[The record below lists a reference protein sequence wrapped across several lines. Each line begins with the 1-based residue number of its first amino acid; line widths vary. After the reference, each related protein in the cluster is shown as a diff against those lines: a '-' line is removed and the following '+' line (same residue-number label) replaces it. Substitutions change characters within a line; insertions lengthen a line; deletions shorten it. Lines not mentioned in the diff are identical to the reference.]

1 MMQTVTKY
9 AKHVLAAIVT
19 TFIWAAASAQQTSVF
34 VIEPLPIEVSAS
46 RTVSISFP
54 SAIKAVDRGSAE
66 LLAQKA
72 KAAENVLLIKAAS
85 QTMKPTSLIVIT
97 AGGQVH
103 NFQVSYQES
112 PSAISVQLLPTGHEP
127 SPAIISGQTDQGE
140 LEESLQLAMNQSPNI
155 RLNSRAGKLAFNL
168 DGLYIK
174 DGLILFRLN
183 LENLSP
189 IDYDAE
195 TMRVYVRDKKQV
207 KRGAIQQEE
216 IVPVGSASTIS
227 QVKSGDHKTIVIA
240 IPKLT
245 LPKGKRLS
253 ISFTEQNGARHLQ
266 IDVNPRKLSNPFIL

>member
-1 MMQTVTKY
+1 MQTVTKY
-9 AKHVLAAIVT
+9 AKHILSALIST
-19 TFIWAAASAQQTSVF
+19 SIWATASAQQTSVF
-34 VIEPLPIEVSAS
+34 VIEPLPMEVSAS

-85 QTMKPTSLIVIT
+85 KTMKPTSLIVIT
-97 AGGQVH
+97 AEGQVH
-103 NFQVSYQES
+103 NFQVSYQET
-112 PSAISVQLLPTGHEP
+112 PSATSVQLVPTGHEP
-127 SPAIISGQTDQGE
+127 ASAIISGLADQGD
-140 LEESLQLAMNQSPNI
+140 LKESLQLAMNQSPNI
-155 RLNSRAGKLAFNL
+155 WLNNRAGKLAFNI

-174 DGLILFRLN
+174 DGLMLFRLN

-189 IDYDAE
+189 IDYDVE
-195 TMRVYVRDKKQV
+195 TMRVYVSDKKQV
-207 KRGAIQQEE
+207 KRAAIQQED

-227 QVKSGDHKTIVIA
+227 QVKSGDHKTVVIA

-266 IDVNPRKLSNPFIL
+266 IDIKPRQLSNPFIL